1 MALTFQNLS
10 KGYWVR
16 GAYHPVIHDLTLAL
30 PPHRSLAL
38 LGGNGAGKSTLLRLI
53 AGKLRPDSGRI
64 LRRGSVSWPV
74 GQAGGAHRD
83 LTGAQNTRFLARVYG
98 VDTDDLLG
106 FVEDFAEIGAHF
118 HMPLR
123 TYSQGMRARLMFG
136 LSMGIG
142 FDCYLVDEVTAVG
155 DDRFRRKSRAIFRDR
170 LARAS
175 AIMVSHNIEELHAFC
190 DAALL
195 LHRGR
200 LAYFEDL
207 ATAIARHKALVG

>member
-1 MALTFQNLS
+1 MVSFQDLS
-10 KGYWVR
+10 KGYWVQGVYR
-16 GAYHPVIHDLTLAL
+16 PVISHLTLDL
-30 PPHRSLAL
+30 PAGKSLAL
-38 LGGNGAGKSTLLRLI
+38 LGANGAGKSTLLRLI
-53 AGKLRPDSGRI
+53 AGKLRPDRGEV

-98 VDTDDLLG
+98 VDTDELLA
-106 FVEDFAEIGAHF
+106 FVEDFAEIGVYF

-123 TYSQGMRARLMFG
+123 SYSQGMRSRLMFG

-155 DDRFRRKSRAIFRDR
+155 DDRFRHKSRTVFRDR
-170 LARAS
+170 IARS
-175 AIMVSHNIEELHAFC
+175 GAIMVSHNLTELQDFC

-195 LHRGR
+195 LHAGR
-200 LAYFEDL
+200 VEYFEDL
-207 ATAIARHKALVG
+207 AAAISCHKALLA